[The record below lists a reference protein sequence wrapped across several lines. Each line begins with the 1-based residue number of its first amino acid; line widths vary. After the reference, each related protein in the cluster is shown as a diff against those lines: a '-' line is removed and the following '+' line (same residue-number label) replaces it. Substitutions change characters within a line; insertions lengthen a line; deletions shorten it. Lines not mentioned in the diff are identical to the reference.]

1 MAKRG
6 ELYSD
11 EEINQLDYRPTPQRE
26 GRGGFMK
33 STGLFFGGIFSS
45 SEYRKAEEE
54 LQELNVDDSCKL
66 YYDSLRDQLIHSV
79 EDEHAIP
86 HLIAFTSCSKG
97 EGVTTVATNFAST
110 LARHN
115 DGKILLIDA
124 NNESPSIHQIFGI
137 NRSPGLEEILWE
149 GENFTSA
156 IQTTSALNMSVI
168 ASGEK
173 NSRTMHLFESDTF
186 TKFLR
191 FIKNEFDFVIFD
203 APPMCEF
210 SGKIWVCSTSNVA
223 TKLGRFIDGV
233 ILVIETERVRY
244 QVVKNVQQQL
254 TYARA
259 NILGVVLNKRKF
271 HVPKWIYRTI

>member
-1 MAKRG
+1 MPKRG

-11 EEINQLDYRPTPQRE
+11 KEINQLDYRPKPQQE
-26 GRGGFMK
+26 NRGGFMK

-45 SEYRKAEEE
+45 SEYKKAEKE

-66 YYDSLRDQLIHSV
+66 YYDSLRDQLFHSA
-79 EDEHAIP
+79 EDEHAVP
-86 HLIAFTSCSKG
+86 HLIAFTSCGIG

-137 NRSPGLEEILWE
+137 DRSPGLEEILWE
-149 GENFTSA
+149 GVNFTSA
-156 IQTTSALNMSVI
+156 IQTTSAPNMSVI
-168 ASGEK
+168 ASGER
-173 NSRTMHLFESDTF
+173 NSRVMHLFESDNF
-186 TKFLR
+186 VKFLR
-191 FIKNEFDFVIFD
+191 FIKNDFDFVIFD

-210 SGKIWVCSTSNVA
+210 SGKVWVCSTSNVA
-223 TKLGRFIDGV
+223 SKLGRFIDGV

-244 QVVKNVQQQL
+244 QVVRSVQQQL
-254 TYARA
+254 TYAKA
-259 NILGVVLNKRKF
+259 KILGIVLNKRKF